1 MMMSSDYDLHNV
13 NMQLAEE
20 YIFQSEGFLSSMR
33 AILQVRNGERS
44 DYFVYLHTSADYQRD
59 PGVFKLHSKLQTNG
73 FQEEPHKVLLT
84 MFIFAKK
91 NLNLLADWPTRRTCF
106 LTTSTPSGSWTCSGR
121 RL

>member
-1 MMMSSDYDLHNV
+1 MMMRSDYDLHNV

-33 AILQVRNGERS
+33 AILQVRNDEKS
-44 DYFVYLHTSADYQRD
+44 DYFVYLHNFADYKGD

-84 MFIFAKK
+84 IFIFSKK
-91 NLNLLADWPTRRTCF
+91 I
-106 LTTSTPSGSWTCSGR
+106 
-121 RL
+121 